1 MRWSVI
7 ALIAL
12 GIVAGLCA
20 ALLVVSMQASSR
32 SPARVQDAAL
42 APRKEITLLVASS
55 DLPSRAVVVASSVA
69 DRTVAPDAVP
79 EGAFTDAVQVIGKV
93 LLVPMAEGQPFT
105 RACFANETAGLRLAS
120 ALAPGTRAFC
130 ITLADSSGVERIL
143 YPGSMVDVLTTLK
156 TKTGEDTEQTLSFTL
171 LQNVMVLA
179 VGQQSIVTPGDAAQP
194 ALGRSEATLT
204 LLVSSEQAEKL
215 RLAAATGTL
224 SVTMRNPM
232 DSESQAS
239 AGVRLGT
246 LAPILASIE
255 ERERKQREQRER
267 EAVAKLEADRLKY
280 ADEMERQRYA
290 MEKTRNETELARERY
305 EQELFKLRQTGEEV
319 TAPRWEMTV
328 LRGGAPEVRSFPIE
342 GSER

>member
-1 MRWSVI
+1 MKWSVI

-32 SPARVQDAAL
+32 RPLRVQDAAL
-42 APRKEITLLVASS
+42 APREEITVLVASS
-55 DLPSRAVVVASSVA
+55 DLPSRAVVVAPSVA
-69 DRTVAPDAVP
+69 ERTLAPDVVP

-93 LLVPMAEGQPFT
+93 LLVPMAKGQPFT

-130 ITLADSSGVERIL
+130 MTLDDSSGMEKIL

-179 VGQQSIVTPGDAAQP
+179 VGQESIVTPADAAQP
-194 ALGRSEATLT
+194 VLGRGEATLT

-215 RLAAATGTL
+215 RLAAATGEL

-239 AGVRLGT
+239 TGVRLGT

-255 ERERKQREQRER
+255 ERERKRREQREK
-267 EAVAKLEADRLKY
+267 EAVAKLEADRIKY

-305 EQELFKLRQTGEEV
+305 EQEIFKLRESKEATF
-319 TAPRWEMTV
+319 APRWEMIL
-328 LRGGAPEVRSFPIE
+328 LRGGASEVRSFSIE
-342 GSER
+342 ESGR